1 MESREDLA
9 CFAVGAAGYPLLELL
24 WRGHTHWTMSCTGG
38 VCLAAMRRV
47 CKKLA
52 GRSLALCCAACGGVI
67 TGAELAV
74 GLLVNRLLDLLHL
87 EDYTMSDE
95 PQTEDLEE
103 ILAGM
108 LDFAVEKG
116 LIEDEDRKYVMN
128 LLLDIMKII
137 HTQFCL

>member
-9 CFAVGAAGYPLLELL
+9 CFAAGAAGYPLLELL

-74 GLLVNRLLDLLHL
+74 GLLVNRLLGWRVW
-87 EDYTMSDE
+87 DYSRR
-95 PQTEDLEE
+95 P
-103 ILAGM
+103 
-108 LDFAVEKG
+108 
-116 LIEDEDRKYVMN
+116 MN
-128 LLLDIMKII
+128 LWGQVCLGYAVLWTLLSLPI
-137 HTQFCL
+137 CLFFRRTRT